1 MYYPYNPRHINALL
15 LLYNQYFLDIFLRMS
30 RFYLFFLQK
39 ISFSMV
45 NLKEVSS
52 FCWDHLLAIFSG
64 DRCMVFWIDWL
75 HWFIRRR
82 SHIFSNSCRNTL
94 LSIKRIFTGWMNES
108 STHRTHSLGV
118 FSDLLI
124 SVCRFNVH
132 CFFPDNGTFTLN
144 SRSSQFRN
152 QIRVKH
158 LSEWASESVIFT
170 AHIIKPV
177 ADDEEK
183 CNGNLLAF

>member
-82 SHIFSNSCRNTL
+82 SHIFLNSCRNTL

-132 CFFPDNGTFTLN
+132 CFFSWQWYIHTEFKVIT
-144 SRSSQFRN
+144 
-152 QIRVKH
+152 I
-158 LSEWASESVIFT
+158 SESNQSETSFWMGKWICRL
-170 AHIIKPV
+170 HSSH
-177 ADDEEK
+177 
-183 CNGNLLAF
+183 N